1 MLHWLLSRRRRR
13 RPRLPRAADAA
24 LRICRLCRSDYVV
37 PVDSGIADEEHWW
50 LRLRC
55 GQCGIG
61 REVTITNDEA
71 QRYEREL
78 GVGMAVIER
87 VVRDID
93 RESMEREVETLIE
106 ALRHDLVDASDFA
119 RASE

>member
-1 MLHWLLSRRRRR
+1 LRAWTTIVLHWLLSRRRRR
-13 RPRLPRAADAA
+13 PDAA
-24 LRICRLCRSDYVV
+24 LRICWLCRGDYVV
-37 PVDSGIADEEHWW
+37 PIDSRITDEEHWW

-55 GQCGIG
+55 GQCGSG

-71 QRYEREL
+71 QRYDREL

-93 RESMEREVETLIE
+93 RESMEREVETLIA

-119 RASE
+119 E